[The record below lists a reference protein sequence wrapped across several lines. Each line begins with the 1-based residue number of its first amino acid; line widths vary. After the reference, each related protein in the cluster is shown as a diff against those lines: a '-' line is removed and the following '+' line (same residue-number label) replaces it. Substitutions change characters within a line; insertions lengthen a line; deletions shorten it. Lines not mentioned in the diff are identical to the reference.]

1 MPYRIAA
8 EDSAY
13 RPVNVGHDGSR
24 FATLYMA
31 CIVADVLS
39 KRVPKELTIN
49 VLDSSG
55 YVAYATKGKI
65 E

>member
-1 MPYRIAA
+1 MPYRIAV

-13 RPVNVGHDGSR
+13 RPVDVGHDGSR
-24 FATLYMA
+24 FSTLHMA
-31 CIVADVLS
+31 CMVADVLS
-39 KRVPKELTIN
+39 SRVRKELTIN

-55 YVAYATKGKI
+55 FVAYATKGKI